1 MAEGFQIPPDQLRAH
16 AGRLDGHATALGQA
30 ADAGRSVQLG
40 TDAYGVICQ
49 FLPSALNGVTDIVL
63 QTTSAAHDAVAALSA
78 SLRDAVA
85 DHEATD
91 AEIAVALDRIAEELG
106 G

>member
-1 MAEGFQIPPDQLRAH
+1 MAGGFQIPPDQLRAH
-16 AGRLDGHATALGQA
+16 AGRLDSHAAALGQT
-30 ADAGRSVQLG
+30 ADAGRSVQLD
-40 TDAYGVICQ
+40 TDAYGLICQ
-49 FLPSALNGVTDIVL
+49 FLPPALNTASDIVL
-63 QTTSAAHDAVAALSA
+63 QSTSAAHDAIAALST

-91 AEIAVALDRIAEELG
+91 AEIAVALDRIADELG

>member
-1 MAEGFQIPPDQLRAH
+1 MAEGFQLSPDQLRAH
-16 AGRLDGHATALGQA
+16 AGRLDGHAAALGQA

-49 FLPSALNGVTDIVL
+49 FLPPVLNGAGDVVL
-63 QTTSAAHDAVAALSA
+63 QTTSAAHDAVAALSTA
-78 SLRDAVA
+78 LRDAVA

-91 AEIAVALDRIAEELG
+91 AEIAVALDRIADELG